1 MRQCPKCS
9 RTYENDRQKFCTKD
23 GTALIDVPADG
34 AGQGETVQF
43 DSSQLDDEVTKV
55 ISHPLP
61 RMTGSG
67 FDPYKTVMSAPE
79 DRAMPPVSASQPVVP
94 PAAPQPIQPIAAPP
108 AAPTSPPQPAAPPP
122 TSSSAASPIAS
133 PPAAV
138 LDQAAPQ
145 TPAQPIASAMAPP
158 AAVTAP

>member
-79 DRAMPPVSASQPVVP
+79 DRAMPPVRAGQPVGPPPAPAASQP
-94 PAAPQPIQPIAAPP
+94 IQ
-108 AAPTSPPQPAAPPP
+108 
-122 TSSSAASPIAS
+122 PIAS
-133 PPAAV
+133 PPAAAPTPYSAAPPIAPAAA
-138 LDQAAPQ
+138 LDQAAPP
-145 TPAQPIASAMAPP
+145 TPMMVLAQQQ
-158 AAVTAP
+158 